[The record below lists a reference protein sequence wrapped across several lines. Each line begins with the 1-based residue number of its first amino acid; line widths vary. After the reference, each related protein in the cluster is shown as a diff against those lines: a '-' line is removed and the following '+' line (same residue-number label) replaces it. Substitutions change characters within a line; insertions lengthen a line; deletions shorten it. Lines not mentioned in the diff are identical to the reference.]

1 MQLGVSKLSLMR
13 LLNVS
18 KMFGKGDSAKLA
30 LKDINLVVEPGMF
43 IGLTGPSGSGKTT
56 LLTIMGGLQG
66 LTDGEV
72 YFKDLE
78 IGKLSE
84 KERTHLRF
92 NEFGFIL
99 QGSNLVPFLTVLE
112 QFELVSK
119 MRSKKGNNNP
129 EAMLRELGVWD
140 QRNQY
145 PASLSGGQRQRVAI
159 ARALFSQPEIVFADE
174 PTASLDSKRAK
185 QVAKQLAD
193 ITKKT
198 GQTIIMVSHDE
209 DVLAYTDKTF
219 FMRDGQLTEE

>member
-1 MQLGVSKLSLMR
+1 MSLMKLSHVSKT
-13 LLNVS
+13 
-18 KMFGKGDSAKLA
+18 FGKGDSKKLA
-30 LKDINLVVEPGMF
+30 LDSIDLVVEKGTF

-66 LTDGEV
+66 LTDGTI
-72 YFKDLE
+72 YFKDQE
-78 IGKLSE
+78 IGQLSE
-84 KERTHLRF
+84 KERTKLRF

-112 QFELVSK
+112 QFELVNK
-119 MRSKKGNNNP
+119 MKTKKESRNP
-129 EAMLRELGVWD
+129 EMMLRDLGVWD

-159 ARALFSQPEIVFADE
+159 ARALFGQPELIFADE

-185 QVAKQLAD
+185 QVASQLAD

-209 DVLAYTDKTF
+209 DVLAYTDQTF
-219 FMRDGQLTEE
+219 FMQDGQLTKE

>member
-1 MQLGVSKLSLMR
+1 MSLMKLSHVSKT
-13 LLNVS
+13 
-18 KMFGKGDSAKLA
+18 FGKGDSKKLA
-30 LKDINLVVEPGMF
+30 LDSIDLVVEKGTF

-66 LTDGEV
+66 LTDGTI
-72 YFKDLE
+72 YFKDQE
-78 IGKLSE
+78 IGQLSE
-84 KERTHLRF
+84 KERTKLRF

-112 QFELVSK
+112 QFELVNK
-119 MRSKKGNNNP
+119 MKTKKESRNP
-129 EAMLRELGVWD
+129 EMMLRDLGVWD

-159 ARALFSQPEIVFADE
+159 ARALFGQPELIFADE

-185 QVAKQLAD
+185 QVAAQLAD

-209 DVLAYTDKTF
+209 DVLAYTDQTF
-219 FMRDGQLTEE
+219 FMRDGQLTKE

>member
-1 MQLGVSKLSLMR
+1 MQLGVSKLSLMK
-13 LLNVS
+13 LENVS
-18 KMFGKGDSAKLA
+18 KVFGKGDSSKLA

-56 LLTIMGGLQG
+56 LLTIMGGLQS
-66 LTDGEV
+66 LTDGDI
-72 YFKDLE
+72 YFRDLE
-78 IGKLSE
+78 IGKLNE
-84 KERTHLRF
+84 KERTQLRF

-112 QFELVSK
+112 QFELVNK
-119 MRSKKGNNNP
+119 MRGRKESKNP
-129 EAMLRELGVWD
+129 ETMLRELGVWD

-145 PASLSGGQRQRVAI
+145 PTSLSGGQRQRVAI
-159 ARALFSQPEIVFADE
+159 ARALFSQPEIIFADE

>member
-1 MQLGVSKLSLMR
+1 MSLMQLSHVSKT
-13 LLNVS
+13 
-18 KMFGKGDSAKLA
+18 FGKGDSKKLA
-30 LKDINLVVEPGMF
+30 LDNINLVVEKGTF

-66 LTDGEV
+66 LTDGTI
-72 YFKDLE
+72 YFKDQE
-78 IGKLSE
+78 IGQLSE
-84 KERTHLRF
+84 KERTKLRF

-112 QFELVSK
+112 QFELVNK
-119 MRSKKGNNNP
+119 MKTKKESRNP
-129 EAMLRELGVWD
+129 EMMLRDLGVWD

-159 ARALFSQPEIVFADE
+159 ARALFGQPELIFADE

-185 QVAKQLAD
+185 QVASQLAD

-209 DVLAYTDKTF
+209 DVLAYTDQTF
-219 FMRDGQLTEE
+219 FMRDGQLTKE